1 MSFAL
6 RIRNQCN
13 RHFISSPA
21 LLPPGTHDQLI
32 AGSSRGR
39 GNRAAG
45 WFADY
50 IKEQNNTEMESR
62 ILEEGIN
69 GWATGG
75 DEYVRM
81 MDEYDAAVWK

>member
-1 MSFAL
+1 M
-6 RIRNQCN
+6 Q
-13 RHFISSPA
+13 
-21 LLPPGTHDQLI
+21 TKDI

-50 IKEQNNTEMESR
+50 IKEQNNTEMESYT
-62 ILEEGIN
+62 LGEGIK

-75 DEYVRM
+75 DEYARM
-81 MDEYDAAVWK
+81 MDEYDDTVWK